1 MIVSGID
8 VIARSSDF
16 GTAATRYELRPW
28 QWRFLHALDGRAEL
42 RDVAMVCGIALADA
56 LQFVDESEAAGLVR
70 VVSMSHDEYCR
81 WSGASAPADDAPVAQ
96 AQTAVAE
103 PEYADIPARGD
114 HFSTSDGLAAYET
127 PVPSWM
133 LEPPAAESQPEPAP
147 FVSHEEAQP
156 VAEYQ
161 HDEPVAEYQRDEPV
175 AEYQHDEPVAEY
187 QHDEPVAEYQHDE
200 PVAEYQ
206 HDEPVAQYHYE
217 VSAADYHHEEPV
229 AEAHH
234 EEPVAEAQHEEP
246 VAEYQYAEPLAADQ
260 HEEPAARY
268 HYEVA
273 AAGYHQDEPIA
284 DHAADPSTAHAEP
297 EMTAAQT
304 VADLVGQHPEADVP
318 VHEAPGPN
326 GVSLSFGE
334 PDPAAYSTNGYHHDA
349 SSEPATFVTTVDD
362 QPEHA
367 AAAYDAMPAGI
378 SISLSSSAAP
388 AAETQPEPAVYD
400 YPAEAPRGSVSFSLS
415 PDDFAPAH
423 DATPIAHDEP
433 PVAMHDDAPVAVHDD
448 APVTMHEDMPVAMHE
463 DAPVA
468 IHDEPATNGHV
479 DNTPV
484 APTVASP
491 AATGSSMTVDIV
503 GNLIARAL
511 TFRIK

>member
-147 FVSHEEAQP
+147 FVSHEEAQ
-156 VAEYQ
+156 
-161 HDEPVAEYQRDEPV
+161 
-175 AEYQHDEPVAEY
+175 
-187 QHDEPVAEYQHDE
+187 